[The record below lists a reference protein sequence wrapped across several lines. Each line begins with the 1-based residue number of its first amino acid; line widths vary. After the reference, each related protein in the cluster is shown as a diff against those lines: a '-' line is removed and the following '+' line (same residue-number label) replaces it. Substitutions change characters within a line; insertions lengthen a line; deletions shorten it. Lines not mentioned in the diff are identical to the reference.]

1 MAARL
6 TLKYGI
12 EPPLMGSAGDDPPP
26 ADFQSTASAEL
37 AYSPTHDVI
46 FRTLPSF
53 ILVQSLWNGKLPG
66 IMPMGKI
73 GFEPTMFTTRDLIY
87 SQAQHRHRCRFP
99 GNIYAYNT

>member
-6 TLKYGI
+6 TLRYGI
-12 EPPLMGSAGDDPPP
+12 ELPLMGSVGDDPDP
-26 ADFQSTASAEL
+26 ADFQSAASTEL
-37 AYSPTHDVI
+37 AYFPHDVL
-46 FRTLPSF
+46 FRTLLSF
-53 ILVQSLWNGKLPG
+53 IFVQPLWNGKLPG
-66 IMPMGKI
+66 IIPMGKI